1 MAIFRKYEF
10 GSKSAATAK
19 INALGV
25 DEEGSPTHAHSIVR
39 LGHIITTPGEYDE
52 DWNEITAPVFS
63 DKYHVDVL
71 WRGEYDDDGNQIAVA
86 DWDNQMVW
94 CRPMGAHTLDR
105 LAPIESILQSVRSCT
120 QSGSPRTS
128 RRMIGLSISVASGHV
143 QDAST
148 EYNIVLAFAARVLAD
163 GGSIENQGLLERDI
177 RFINDA
183 T

>member
-94 CRPMGAHTLDR
+94 CRPMGAHTF
-105 LAPIESILQSVRSCT
+105 
-120 QSGSPRTS
+120 GSSSANR
-128 RRMIGLSISVASGHV
+128 
-143 QDAST
+143 
-148 EYNIVLAFAARVLAD
+148 EYIAKCKELHPEWFP
-163 GGSIENQGLLERDI
+163 EPQGE
-177 RFINDA
+177 
-183 T
+183 